1 MEFSCAAAGSG
12 YGIVKAAALVDAV
25 AWVPSLAREL
35 PHATVRPKERKE
47 ETG

>member
-35 PHATVRPKERKE
+35 PHAKDVEKKIKIEK
-47 ETG
+47 